1 MLAQVATSLQCST
14 IALARLWDRRW
25 GIHFRGMDAV
35 GDAVGERASD
45 ALADEDWSDPLK
57 VVQIC

>member
-1 MLAQVATSLQCST
+1 MRAGKSHLINGL
-14 IALARLWDRRW
+14 LWDRRW